1 MKTHPNFVSW
11 FGALQNVLRLVRMFS
26 VYRSSNLHWSQPIPI
41 TMGTVEEL
49 DIKMQKVKVLEVVYK
64 DKILKCIGLNTF
76 RLHSNMTPIL
86 VFSFQVCHIF
96 KIENQTN
103 FCKNLNALSLLSY
116 ISPWKGNI
124 YLWQLSQ
131 FGKYFPILLSNLV
144 ILNKLFHNADI
155 SRTVELLQVTSLV
168 KVLFLIQSGSRLY
181 INIINMSIGNI
192 Y

>member
-131 FGKYFPILLSNLV
+131 FEKIFPNFALKFSYTKQIIPQCGYIQDSWTATSHKSGQGVISNPVRVPV
-144 ILNKLFHNADI
+144 IYQYH
-155 SRTVELLQVTSLV
+155 
-168 KVLFLIQSGSRLY
+168 
-181 INIINMSIGNI
+181 
-192 Y
+192 